1 MKLSNPSGGS
11 VAGSPSPLVA
21 VDASL
26 YPDYPAGAVGDRLYI
41 ELGGK
46 IGGVSGRAVETGDV
60 VECLLANAG
69 GSEAAVGSSWIA
81 YEANIP
87 GTTAAGT
94 AMIQAADATAQAAL
108 LTTLLPL
115 AGGTMTGALI
125 NSTNGAASAPP
136 LLLSGTI
143 FTGGTAT
150 TTKPALLIEPTGTTS
165 TGWSTS
171 GTLFGG
177 NAPSGFAGAL
187 LDLQVNGT
195 RKAGITAGGIIGR
208 SDQGHGFFVDG
219 GGASRLGQ
227 NQAANTGPFIGT
239 SNSWLL
245 GPIIGTSYG
254 AASLGFSNGADITS
268 ADAIL
273 CRAAAATLQLGT
285 THATAATAQ
294 TLVSHSVTTG
304 TGANMII
311 GAGTGSV
318 AGGAVILA
326 TRATTGDLTARVTVA
341 ANGEVTIVLPT
352 SAGTAGSLWNDTGT
366 VKVA

>member
-108 LTTLLPL
+108 LTTLLPK
-115 AGGTMTGALI
+115 AGGTMTGQLI
-125 NSTNGAASAPP
+125 NSTNGAASTPP

-171 GTLFGG
+171 GTGLGV
-177 NAPSGFAGAL
+177 NAPSGFAGNL

-195 RKAGITAGGIIGR
+195 RKAKIASTGAITLNYYGASLSIYDDDGTTLRGSFNVGRWAG
-208 SDQGHGFFVDG
+208 VDG
-219 GGASRLGQ
+219 FSKLTEVGVGVGSYSQVALFS
-227 NQAANTGPFIGT
+227 TGSISWSADGT
-239 SNSWLL
+239 FY
-245 GPIIGTSYG
+245 GTT
-254 AASLGFSNGADITS
+254 DITL
-268 ADAIL
+268 ARDAAGVL
-273 CRAAAATLQLGT
+273 AQRQT
-285 THATAATAQ
+285 TTAQ
-294 TLVSHSVTTG
+294 TFRVYGTTTG
-304 TGANMII
+304 SKYLNLTHN
-311 GAGTGSV
+311 GTN
-318 AGGAVILA
+318 AVISA
-326 TRATTGDLTARVTVA
+326 SSGNVHLT
-341 ANGEVTIVLPT
+341 NLPT
-352 SAGTAGSLWNDTGT
+352 SNPGAGILWNNAGTPAIGT
-366 VKVA
+366 